1 MMKKISFSAIRNQFV
16 AMCTRFPIALAFI
29 LAFTVCAIC
38 VSHEVITN
46 ERYRFFALFYT
57 ASAALLSAVLR
68 LWDEETDNRRLS
80 WGVQLVAQ
88 LAWLG
93 FMIYFVSEWEPGII
107 HVTALISL
115 MVAMVVAGLLV
126 SFTKEKTDLPLWH
139 FTFRTLLAA
148 IVAIVVSN
156 IFYGGIALLFTSFKE
171 LFSLQLWNNAWVDIA
186 IVCLGCITPVLF
198 LQLLPGGQRKH
209 DRSTQGMPRWANA
222 VVHYLFVPLTVAYF
236 ITLYA
241 YAAKILI
248 TWQLPDGWVSW
259 LVSVLMLCMVGLTVL
274 LYPSRFDDTRK
285 FDRTFTRLL
294 PMLMLPLLLLMTI
307 GIVRRFSDYGITVPR
322 LYLALFNL
330 WCYGVCLWL
339 IVRKPKRVAW
349 IPASFVFLFVASS
362 VGPQS
367 FANITLRSLS
377 TKIKM
382 AMAANDIYRFPMN
395 VEDVKTWKRDTTE
408 QHRQVSDQLLYL
420 SQTYEKHEL
429 SQLADSAAIAHIIK
443 SYYSES
449 AENEG
454 NLTVRSS
461 VMSEQSFPVPPGK
474 RHCASTFFTGKE
486 VHLTGDTL
494 SCTITLSE
502 NGHDRTL
509 PMSFSVKQL
518 RAMQSQQKPYW
529 TFNISQATVYLS
541 SLYYYAYSNTL
552 TFQAC
557 IFY

>member
-1 MMKKISFSAIRNQFV
+1 
-16 AMCTRFPIALAFI
+16 MCTRFPIALAFI

-107 HVTALISL
+107 RVTALVSL
-115 MVAMVVAGLLV
+115 MVAMVVAGFLV
-126 SFTKEKTDLPLWH
+126 SFTKEKTDLSLWH

-148 IVAIVVSN
+148 VVAIVVSN
-156 IFYGGIALLFTSFKE
+156 IFWGGISLLFTSFKE
-171 LFSLQLWNNAWVDIA
+171 LFSLQLWNNAELDIA

-198 LQLLPGGQRKH
+198 LQLLPDGQRKH

-222 VVHYLFVPLTVAYF
+222 VVHYLFVPLTVAYLV
-236 ITLYA
+236 TLYA

-248 TWQLPDGWVSW
+248 TWQLPNGWVSW
-259 LVSVLMLCMVGLTVL
+259 LVSVLMLFMVVLTIL
-274 LYPSRFDDTRK
+274 LYPSRFDDSQR
-285 FDRTFTRLL
+285 FDRTFTRLQ
-294 PMLMLPLLLLMTI
+294 PILMLPLLLLMTI
-307 GIVRRFSDYGITVPR
+307 GIVRRFSDYGITVSR

-339 IVRKPKRVAW
+339 IVRRPMRVAW
-349 IPASFVFLFVASS
+349 IPVSFVILLVATS

-367 FANITLRSLS
+367 FANITLRALS
-377 TKIKM
+377 AKIKT
-382 AMAANDIYRFPMN
+382 AMEANGINRFPLN
-395 VEDVKTWKRDTTE
+395 NDAVEKWQRDTTDF
-408 QHRQVSDQLLYL
+408 HRQVSDQISYL
-420 SQTYEKHEL
+420 AQTYKTHEL
-429 SQLADSAAIAHIIK
+429 SQLADSAAIAQIK
-443 SYYSES
+443 TYQPSEY
-449 AENEG
+449 AESQG
-454 NLTVRSS
+454 NLSICSTF
-461 VMSEQSFPVPPGK
+461 MSDQSFPVPPGK
-474 RHCASTFFTGKE
+474 RHCASAFFKGSE
-486 VHLTGDTL
+486 VRLAGDTL

-502 NGHDRTL
+502 DGHDRTL
-509 PMSFSVKQL
+509 PIVFSVKQL
-518 RAMQSQQKPYW
+518 RAMQSQNKPYW
-529 TFNISQATVYLS
+529 TLNISQATVYLT
-541 SLYYYAYSNTL
+541 SLYYYTNTNTL

>member
-1 MMKKISFSAIRNQFV
+1 MMRKISFSAIRDQFV

-38 VSHEVITN
+38 VTHDVIT
-46 ERYRFFALFYT
+46 EEKYCFFATFYT

-80 WGVQLVAQ
+80 WGVQLATQ

-93 FMIYFVSEWEPGII
+93 FMIYLVSEWELGII
-107 HVTALISL
+107 HVIALVSL
-115 MVAMVVAGLLV
+115 MVAMVIAGFLV

-148 IVAIVVSN
+148 VVAIVVSN
-156 IFYGGIALLFTSFKE
+156 IFWGGISLLFTSFKE
-171 LFSLQLWNNAWVDIA
+171 LFSLQLWNNAEFDIA

-209 DRSTQGMPRWANA
+209 DRSIQGMPRWANA
-222 VVHYLFVPLTVAYF
+222 VVHYLFVPLTVAYLV
-236 ITLYA
+236 TLYA

-259 LVSVLMLCMVGLTVL
+259 LVSVLMLLMVSLTVL

-294 PMLMLPLLLLMTI
+294 PILVLPLLLLMTI

-339 IVRKPKRVAW
+339 IVRQPKRIAW
-349 IPASFVFLFVASS
+349 IPASFVFLLVASS

-367 FANITLRSLS
+367 FANITLHLLS

-382 AMAANDIYRFPMN
+382 AMAANGINRFPLN
-395 VEDVKTWKRDTTE
+395 AGAIETWKRDTTE

-420 SQTYEKHEL
+420 AQTYEEHEL
-429 SQLADSAAIAHIIK
+429 SQLADSAAIAQINI
-443 SYYSES
+443 SFSSEN
-449 AENEG
+449 AADDG
-454 NLTVRSS
+454 DLIVRSS
-461 VMSEQSFPVPPGK
+461 SMYEQSFPVPPGK
-474 RHCASTFFTGKE
+474 RHCASASFRGKD
-486 VHLTGDTL
+486 VRLAGDTL

-541 SLYYYAYSNTL
+541 SLYYYTYSNTL